1 MKQIATLL
9 QQKLQEIARIKP
21 KLEKSLQ
28 KSAET
33 EGYLVLSN
41 SHGRQQYHYV
51 DHEKKKHYI
60 STKNMKL
67 ITTLAQKSYDH
78 ALRKELLKQETQIH
92 KILKL
97 LPSQNLSDIYK
108 NLDPRRKSL
117 VTPHFLTDE
126 QYVERWLSIKY
137 EGKPGY
143 DDDLKYTTNRGEKV
157 RSKSEKIIADKLYA
171 LGIPY
176 RYEYPVHIKGFGT
189 VYVDFVILDVKAR
202 KEIYYEHFGK
212 MDDPD
217 YINRNLPKLQSF
229 PQNDIILGKNFIATF
244 ESSKHPFDISTLEII
259 LEKILS

>member
-1 MKQIATLL
+1 MKQITTLL
-9 QQKLQEIARIKP
+9 QQKLQELSKIKV
-21 KLEKSLQ
+21 KLDKSLQ
-28 KSAET
+28 KTAEL

-41 SHGRQQYHYV
+41 SHGRQQYHHV
-51 DHEKKKHYI
+51 DREKKKHYI

-67 ITTLAQKSYDH
+67 ISALAQKSYDQ
-78 ALRKELLKQETQIH
+78 ALLKELLKQETQLQ

-97 LPSQNLSDIYK
+97 LPSQNISDIYA

-143 DDDLKYTTNRGEKV
+143 DDDLKYTTDRGERV

-176 RYEYPVHIKGFGT
+176 RYEYPVYIKGYGN
-189 VYVDFVILDVKAR
+189 VYVDFVILDIKAR

-217 YINRNLPKLQSF
+217 YINRNLPKLQTY
-229 PQNDIILGKNFIATF
+229 PQNDIVLGKNFIATF
-244 ESSKHPFDISTLEII
+244 ESLKYPFDISTLEIMLQEI
-259 LEKILS
+259 LA